1 MKNAIAYYYNLYSYD
16 IHQIN
21 DKYKFVVNNITYVL
35 TPCNREEIN
44 YIYTIYETLIKYGV
58 PLHHIVIN
66 INNNIY
72 TTINNTD
79 YILLQIYNEYDKKV
93 ELMDIINFTFLVSN
107 ISFENNKVI
116 DWALFWENKIDY
128 FEYQV
133 NQFGKKYPKIRES
146 FGYYSGITETGIE
159 LYRMINNNQNNK
171 TIISHKRINYNST
184 LYDLYNPLNLIVDYK
199 VRDPAEYFKSL
210 FLVKENIFEDIIY
223 YFNQNYL
230 TGYECLMFFNRMLY
244 PSFYFDIFE
253 NIIEYGKETE
263 KLDIV
268 ISKNKDYEDLI
279 IKIYNY
285 LSHNINIPDIEW
297 LKKT

>member
-210 FLVKENIFEDIIY
+210 FLVKENVFEDIIY
-223 YFNQNYL
+223 YFNQNHL